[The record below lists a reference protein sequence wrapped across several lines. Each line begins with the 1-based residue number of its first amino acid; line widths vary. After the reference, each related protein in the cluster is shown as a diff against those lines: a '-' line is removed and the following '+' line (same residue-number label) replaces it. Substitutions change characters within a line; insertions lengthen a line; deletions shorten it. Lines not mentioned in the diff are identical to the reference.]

1 MAEDQQLTPIIFG
14 ASGLL
19 GSHLYRHFV
28 STRPNSIGTY
38 GHNPQPGM
46 QQFQLQEHT
55 LSDLTLD
62 TSCQYIAII
71 CASLTNIGAIN
82 AEPEKAAQVNVEATL
97 ALIKALHQQQIPII
111 FVSSDNVFTGD
122 TGGYT
127 DDSLAPAVS
136 EYGKQK
142 RCVENALMS
151 LTEGQACILRLAK
164 IIGSPGADGTILN
177 DIAGQINAGVP
188 VKAATDLIFN
198 PTDIKDIVRAVD
210 MLVALN
216 AKGLFNFCNPQSFSR
231 YDLAQMMASALRS
244 DTPLQAIRF
253 SDLDP
258 SGKRPLNTT
267 MINSARF
274 SEFNFTSV
282 QTCIE
287 TGIRQWKK

>member
-1 MAEDQQLTPIIFG
+1 MAKDQQLTPIIFG

-19 GSHLYRHFV
+19 GSHLFSHFIK
-28 STRPNSIGTY
+28 TRPNSIGTY
-38 GHNPQPGM
+38 ARNPQPGM
-46 QQFQLQEHT
+46 QQFQLQENT
-55 LSDLTLD
+55 LADLTLNS
-62 TSCQYIAII
+62 SCHYIAII

-82 AEPEKAAQVNVEATL
+82 ADPQKAAKVNVDATL
-97 ALIKALHQQQIPII
+97 ALINELHEQQIPII

-122 TGGYT
+122 QGGYT

-142 RCVENALMS
+142 RRVETALMS
-151 LTEGQACILRLAK
+151 LTEGQATVIRLAK

-177 DIAGQINAGVP
+177 DIAGQINSGDP

-198 PTDIKDIVRAVD
+198 PTDVKDIVRAVD
-210 MLVALN
+210 FLVEQN
-216 AKGLFNFCNPQSFSR
+216 VKGVFNFCNPESFSR
-231 YDLAQMMASALRS
+231 YDLAKMIATALQS
-244 DTPLQAIRF
+244 GTPLQKIRF
-253 SDLDP
+253 SELDP

-274 SEFNFTSV
+274 SEFSFTSV

-287 TGIRQWKK
+287 TGIGQWKK